1 MQPVNE
7 LWPAYVI
14 LQKNEHFQKIL
25 QTLPPETKKI

>member
-7 LWPAYVI
+7 PWPAHVI
-14 LQKNEHFQKIL
+14 LQKDKHFQKIL